1 MANHVPT
8 SALFRVFSGEAREA
22 EAESLVSHLPGCR
35 QCWERSARVVTRLRR
50 ESRLKPVSA
59 LASAAVGL
67 LDGERVQALRR
78 LKALGWWA
86 ELRHLDS
93 QDQLKRVHASPALQ
107 SLEMFSVLVAE
118 AADDDRERSFA
129 DTSVQVL
136 KGWARA
142 VADAGVRRVIWVTDE
157 DPPETAVSE
166 VVTVSP
172 NDPALSS
179 RVMALDEVST
189 LSGEDD
195 YSTS

>member
-1 MANHVPT
+1 MIVVGADTVAGEAILAGLDHT
-8 SALFRVFSGEAREA
+8 EREIRVFVTDEATARRFK
-22 EAESLVSHLPGCR
+22 SLGFKVATGDVSDDSHVEG
-35 QCWERSARVVTRLRR
+35 A
-50 ESRLKPVSA
+50 
-59 LASAAVGL
+59 
-67 LDGERVQALRR
+67 ALRC
-78 LKALGWWA
+78 
-86 ELRHLDS
+86 
-93 QDQLKRVHASPALQ
+93 
-107 SLEMFSVLVAE
+107 FSAVLVAE

-142 VADAGVRRVIWVTDE
+142 VAGAGVRRVIWVTDE